1 MTTLRLI
8 AIATSVCVL
17 LHVAHCE
24 PNYQPQQQPSGN
36 DFSGAGGGVNTG
48 NALYGAPNQQ
58 QQQQP
63 RPYPPA
69 GPPPLLARFRPA
81 NQATTPAPTFFQRIS
96 NWFSFLGD
104 DGGDRRQQQQ
114 QSPQQ
119 QQLQPQL
126 PQLPPQRHLPPQY
139 TVQPTPSVQTQQQLQ
154 FQQQQQ
160 QQQQQQFHQQY
171 QPQQPQQQ
179 PIQQQ
184 PFPYPFQIRN
194 GSRATQLAPQQQQ
207 QHVVAAGFQPS
218 APVQESSGSS
228 YHAAIAPGVHQHTF
242 GPSTLQQ
249 QIVPQANVFRDPE
262 PTTGRPPVANIGEVN
277 YHPCNNVPWVPIAPP
292 PEYPTAVGG
301 VGGAIPA
308 AAPPPPKVP
317 PKEFPSVPNRPP
329 PIKIQVAPK
338 GQVQSVNPYSG
349 ASGGALEPAIITAA
363 PQAQQLIQLQ
373 LQQQQH
379 QLQNLQL
386 QQLQLQQQQLQQQLQ
401 QLKTTTSSTT
411 VPPVV
416 PVAAHFITKT
426 PDAIVTAAPSSTL
439 QPITLRQVSA
449 SYFTNKEYAPPAKL
463 LPIQNEGK
471 PLAPI
476 PLPNLSA
483 TPIPP
488 LYTAGSFHSDP
499 YKFYR
504 PYRPV
509 EPIRELGHGYPTS
522 SKSMSNSYIRYPHN
536 PAGKNDSIF
545 DVEQFASSASSS
557 IYTTVAYSNGEDS
570 KPAASEKRNV
580 ATSSNGSS
588 GANNPP
594 HGGSNGD
601 DAEYDSEE
609 DDQNSPIIRTTIEVS
624 SIVPQTRY
632 YGSTTTPVSPIS
644 STTTQ
649 RPERYSTFPAPAPS
663 DLGNGVQIIYSANL
677 QTNPPINPVNNQ
689 LIEEQEEPTEPAAQR
704 VVQTTTVR
712 APTTTVDPE
721 TTPPTD
727 IYTEPFRIGSSLPME
742 FQKQPSP
749 EPDSQTVVTASPSDD
764 PLSTTG
770 TPLPSS
776 LTATFGGYQ
785 NLMSTKKPK
794 QIQII
799 IPYNTFKKPEPFKP
813 LPPQENLED
822 LDYNAP
828 AESSIVTSKH
838 AERSGPTPPSG
849 NAIQQSSKSKTRFIE
864 NDSVKY
870 FQSTT
875 HLKEILQKETTQP
888 FMKPPTKTPPKP
900 AKVKKVRP
908 IEISKESK
916 PFTVRIPKMTPLP
929 PVVSLSSLT
938 SVRGGMERH
947 TTPLPDEGSN
957 AAGGGSRTPSP
968 PIALSKYARPVTP
981 HYVNVTRVKI
991 SPTTYAQKSRT
1002 TISQLLRTTKIIP
1015 KGPKLFG
1022 NDLLVSETVRTVRP
1036 PLSPASTTYQQH
1048 RRTTL
1053 LTTSSTTPHTTTTTT
1068 TTEQPPTPPQP
1079 PAPVHEDPAGDNTV
1093 GPIYERTIDWDIDP
1107 NELQRKIDTWTEQEF
1122 GSEDFARK
1130 ASTLSL
1136 HRVTKAI
1143 PWEFLTSTM
1152 LPALH
1157 DKPGKSSR
1165 SGWQHVKIAISP
1177 ITKEKIYV
1185 VTPQPWTVAAVPQP
1199 HHSHHHRNHHHEH
1212 HPASSQ
1218 VLEERNGRVLT
1229 PRFSVRPTPLYYK
1242 GGGIYQTGSSTVDVS
1257 PESVNDLLEQK
1268 PKHRFSISSSSSSSS
1283 SSMVSAGTGT
1293 KVKHLLQQRKYVRKK
1308 LPFGGPG
1315 TGRPSSSRED
1325 V

>member
-1 MTTLRLI
+1 MATNMSTVCFVV
-8 AIATSVCVL
+8 IATVSLLSSVTY
-17 LHVAHCE
+17 CE
-24 PNYQPQQQPSGN
+24 PNYQPQQQPGGN

-48 NALYGAPNQQ
+48 NALYSGQQQLQQ
-58 QQQQP
+58 QQQQQQQ

-69 GPPPLLARFRPA
+69 GAPPRFRPA
-81 NQATTPAPTFFQRIS
+81 APATTPAPTFFQRIS

-104 DGGDRRQQQQ
+104 DSDERRPPIQQQQ
-114 QSPQQ
+114 QPQI
-119 QQLQPQL
+119 
-126 PQLPPQRHLPPQY
+126 PQLPPQRHLPPPQY
-139 TVQPTPSVQTQQQLQ
+139 NNAQPTPSVQTQQQLQ
-154 FQQQQQ
+154 FQQLQYQQQ
-160 QQQQQQFHQQY
+160 QPVY
-171 QPQQPQQQ
+171 QPPQQPQLQQ

-184 PFPYPFQIRN
+184 FPYPFQIRN
-194 GSRATQLAPQQQQ
+194 GSRATQLAAPQQHQQQQ
-207 QHVVAAGFQPS
+207 QQPVASVGFQPS
-218 APVQESSGSS
+218 APVIQESGSS
-228 YHAAIAPGVHQHTF
+228 YHAAVAPGVPQNPF
-242 GPSTLQQ
+242 VPSTLQQ
-249 QIVPQANVFRDPE
+249 QIVPQVNVFRDPE
-262 PTTGRPPVANIGEVN
+262 PTTGKTPVAHNGDVN
-277 YHPCNNVPWVPIAPP
+277 YHPCNNVPWVPIAAP
-292 PEYPTAVGG
+292 PEYPTAGGAG
-301 VGGAIPA
+301 VGPPK
-308 AAPPPPKVP
+308 APPPPP
-317 PKEFPSVPNRPP
+317 PPSVPNRPP
-329 PIKIQVAPK
+329 PIKLQAAHK
-338 GQVQSVNPYSG
+338 GQVQSVSPYSG
-349 ASGGALEPAIITAA
+349 AASGSASPLEPAIITAA

-386 QQLQLQQQQLQQQLQ
+386 QQLQIQQQQLQQQLQ
-401 QLKTTTSSTT
+401 QLKTTTTSSP
-411 VPPVV
+411 VPGPAVG
-416 PVAAHFITKT
+416 AHFITKT
-426 PDAIVTAAPSSTL
+426 PDVLVTAGPSSTL

-488 LYTAGSFHSDP
+488 LYTAGSFHNDP

-509 EPIRELGHGYPTS
+509 EPILELGHGYPTS
-522 SKSMSNSYIRYPHN
+522 SKSMSNSYIRYPHEPTKN
-536 PAGKNDSIF
+536 KNDSIF

-570 KPAASEKRNV
+570 KPEASEKRNV
-580 ATSSNGSS
+580 ATSSNGNS
-588 GANNPP
+588 GASLP
-594 HGGSNGD
+594 HKDGVNVD
-601 DAEYDSEE
+601 DTEYDSEE
-609 DDQNSPIIRTTIEVS
+609 DDHGSPIIRTTIEVS
-624 SIVPQTRY
+624 SVVPQTRY
-632 YGSTTTPVSPIS
+632 YGSSTTPFPPSSP
-644 STTTQ
+644 
-649 RPERYSTFPAPAPS
+649 RPERYSTTFPTPAPS

-677 QTNPPINPVNNQ
+677 QTNPPVHTVNNQ
-689 LIEEQEEPTEPAAQR
+689 LGDEEETSEVAAQR
-704 VVQTTTVR
+704 VVQTTPR
-712 APTTTVDPE
+712 PTTTTLEPE
-721 TTPPTD
+721 STPPTD
-727 IYTEPFRIGSSLPME
+727 LYSEPFHIGSSLPME
-742 FQKQPSP
+742 FQKQPTP
-749 EPDSQTVVTASPSDD
+749 EPASQMTETASTSDET
-764 PLSTTG
+764 PVTTV

-785 NLMSTKKPK
+785 NLVSTKKPK

-799 IPYNTFKKPEPFKP
+799 IPYNTYKKPEPFKP
-813 LPPQENLED
+813 LPAPDNLED

-838 AERSGPTPPSG
+838 SGHSGPTPPSG
-849 NAIQQSSKSKTRFIE
+849 NAIQQSTKPKTRFIE

-888 FMKPPTKTPPKP
+888 FMKPPTKTPPAKP
-900 AKVKKVRP
+900 AKSVKKVRP
-908 IEISKESK
+908 VEISKESK

-947 TTPLPDEGSN
+947 TTPLPD
-957 AAGGGSRTPSP
+957 GSRTPAP
-968 PIALSKYARPVTP
+968 PVALSKYVKPVTP

-1022 NDLLVSETVRTVRP
+1022 NDLLVSETSRTVRP
-1036 PLSPASTTYQQH
+1036 PLSPASTTYVQH
-1048 RRTTL
+1048 RRTTF

-1068 TTEQPPTPPQP
+1068 TTTEQPPVREEEQFASP
-1079 PAPVHEDPAGDNTV
+1079 GDNTV

-1122 GSEDFARK
+1122 GADDFARK
-1130 ASTLSL
+1130 SSTLSL

-1185 VTPQPWTVAAVPQP
+1185 VTPQPWTAALLNNHHHP
-1199 HHSHHHRNHHHEH
+1199 HHNHHHEH
-1212 HPASSQ
+1212 RHQ
-1218 VLEERNGRVLT
+1218 QQILEERNGRVLT

-1268 PKHRFSISSSSSSSS
+1268 PKHRFSSSSIT
-1283 SSMVSAGTGT
+1283 AGTGA

-1308 LPFGGPG
+1308 LPYGGPG
-1315 TGRPSSSRED
+1315 TAGRPASSSRED

>member
-1 MTTLRLI
+1 MDASSSHHLSSSSHRVSSCPVKDRFCNGDPVGPGKVALKMSTHCFIALLI
-8 AIATSVCVL
+8 VSLHASVTY
-17 LHVAHCE
+17 CE
-24 PNYQPQQQPSGN
+24 PNYQPQQQPGGN
-36 DFSGAGGGVNTG
+36 DFSGAGGGVNVG
-48 NALYGAPNQQ
+48 NALYNAANQQ
-58 QQQQP
+58 QQQ

-69 GPPPLLARFRPA
+69 GAPPRFRPA
-81 NQATTPAPTFFQRIS
+81 APATTPAPTFFQRIS

-104 DGGDRRQQQQ
+104 DSDERRPALQ
-114 QSPQQ
+114 PQQ
-119 QQLQPQL
+119 QPQV
-126 PQLPPQRHLPPQY
+126 PQLPPQRKLPPPQY
-139 TVQPTPSVQTQQQLQ
+139 SAQPTPSVQTQQQLQ

-160 QQQQQQFHQQY
+160 QQFQQQY
-171 QPQQPQQQ
+171 QPQLQQPVQQQ
-179 PIQQQ
+179 
-184 PFPYPFQIRN
+184 FPYPFQFRN
-194 GSRATQLAPQQQQ
+194 GSRATQLTAQQQQ
-207 QHVVAAGFQPS
+207 VASVGFQPS
-218 APVQESSGSS
+218 APIQESGSS
-228 YHAAIAPGVHQHTF
+228 YHAAVAPGVPQNTF
-242 GPSTLQQ
+242 VPSTLQQ
-249 QIVPQANVFRDPE
+249 QIVPQVNVFRDPE
-262 PTTGRPPVANIGEVN
+262 PTTGRTPGANSADVN
-277 YHPCNNVPWVPIAPP
+277 YHPCNNVPWVPIAAP

-301 VGGAIPA
+301 TGGFA
-308 AAPPPPKVP
+308 ASPPKAPPNVP
-317 PKEFPSVPNRPP
+317 SNRPP
-329 PIKIQVAPK
+329 PIKIQVATK
-338 GQVQSVNPYSG
+338 GQVQSVSPYSG
-349 ASGGALEPAIITAA
+349 GTSGSAGALEPAIITAA

-401 QLKTTTSSTT
+401 QLKTTTTS
-411 VPPVV
+411 PPVQ
-416 PVAAHFITKT
+416 PQAIGAHFITKT
-426 PDAIVTAAPSSTL
+426 PDILVTAGPSSTQ

-488 LYTAGSFHSDP
+488 LYTAGSFHNDP

-509 EPIRELGHGYPTS
+509 EPILELGHGYPTS
-522 SKSMSNSYIRYPHN
+522 SKSKSNSYIRYPHD
-536 PAGKNDSIF
+536 PAAKNDSIF

-570 KPAASEKRNV
+570 KPEASEKRNV
-580 ATSSNGSS
+580 ATSSNGNS
-588 GANNPP
+588 GASVP
-594 HGGSNGD
+594 HREGSNGE

-609 DDQNSPIIRTTIEVS
+609 DDHSSPIIRTTIEVS
-624 SIVPQTRY
+624 SVVPQTRY
-632 YGSTTTPVSPIS
+632 YGSTTTTTPSPK
-644 STTTQ
+644 
-649 RPERYSTFPAPAPS
+649 PERYSTFPTPAPS

-677 QTNPPINPVNNQ
+677 QTNSPIDPVNNR
-689 LIEEQEEPTEPAAQR
+689 LSDEEETTDAAAQR
-704 VVQTTTVR
+704 VIQTTVR
-712 APTTTVDPE
+712 PPTTNLE
-721 TTPPTD
+721 TDSTPPTD
-727 IYTEPFRIGSSLPME
+727 IYSEPFHIGSSLPME
-742 FQKQPSP
+742 FQKQPTS
-749 EPDSQTVVTASPSDD
+749 ESSSQTAVDTASTSDET
-764 PLSTTG
+764 PGTTVN
-770 TPLPSS
+770 PLPSS

-799 IPYNTFKKPEPFKP
+799 IPYNTYKKPEPFKP
-813 LPPQENLED
+813 LPVQDNLED

-828 AESSIVTSKH
+828 EESSIVTSKH
-838 AERSGPTPPSG
+838 SGHSGPTPPSG
-849 NAIQQSSKSKTRFIE
+849 NAIHQSSKSKTRFIE

-908 IEISKESK
+908 VEISKESK

-938 SVRGGMERH
+938 SVRGGMERN
-947 TTPLPDEGSN
+947 TTPLPNDDGTVASTG
-957 AAGGGSRTPSP
+957 AGSRTPSP
-968 PIALSKYARPVTP
+968 PVALSKYAKPVTP

-1022 NDLLVSETVRTVRP
+1022 NDLLVSETSRTVRP
-1036 PLSPASTTYQQH
+1036 PLSPASTTYQQL
-1048 RRTTL
+1048 RRTTF
-1053 LTTSSTTPHTTTTTT
+1053 LTTSSTTPQTTSTTT
-1068 TTEQPPTPPQP
+1068 TTEQPSVPEEEQF
-1079 PAPVHEDPAGDNTV
+1079 AGDNTV

-1122 GSEDFARK
+1122 GSDDFARK
-1130 ASTLSL
+1130 SSTLSL

-1185 VTPQPWTVAAVPQP
+1185 VTPQPWTAALLNNN
-1199 HHSHHHRNHHHEH
+1199 HHQHPLHKHHHNHHHEH
-1212 HPASSQ
+1212 HHHHPQ
-1218 VLEERNGRVLT
+1218 QILEERNGRVLT

-1268 PKHRFSISSSSSSSS
+1268 PKHRFSSSSIT
-1283 SSMVSAGTGT
+1283 AGTGT

-1308 LPFGGPG
+1308 LPYGGPG

>member
-1 MTTLRLI
+1 MSTICFI
-8 AIATSVCVL
+8 ALTAVSLSV
-17 LHVAHCE
+17 CE
-24 PNYQPQQQPSGN
+24 PNYQPQQQPGGN
-36 DFSGAGGGVNTG
+36 DFSGAGGGVNAG
-48 NALYGAPNQQ
+48 NALYGATNQ

-69 GPPPLLARFRPA
+69 GAPSRFRPA
-81 NQATTPAPTFFQRIS
+81 AAPASTPAPTFFQRIS

-104 DGGDRRQQQQ
+104 DSDERRPALQQQQ
-114 QSPQQ
+114 QPQI
-119 QQLQPQL
+119 
-126 PQLPPQRHLPPQY
+126 PQLPPQRKLPPPQY
-139 TVQPTPSVQTQQQLQ
+139 TAQPTPSVQTQQQLQ

-160 QQQQQQFHQQY
+160 QQQQFQQQY
-171 QPQQPQQQ
+171 QPQLQQ

-184 PFPYPFQIRN
+184 FPYPFQFRN
-194 GSRATQLAPQQQQ
+194 GSRATQLNPSYQQDAG
-207 QHVVAAGFQPS
+207 VGFQPS
-218 APVQESSGSS
+218 APIQESGSS
-228 YHAAIAPGVHQHTF
+228 YHAAVAPGVVPQNPF
-242 GPSTLQQ
+242 VPSTLQQ
-249 QIVPQANVFRDPE
+249 QIVPQVNVFRDPE
-262 PTTGRPPVANIGEVN
+262 PTTGRAPVANNIGDVN
-277 YHPCNNVPWVPIAPP
+277 YHPCNNVPWVPIAAP

-301 VGGAIPA
+301 SGGVAGG
-308 AAPPPPKVP
+308 PPKSP
-317 PKEFPSVPNRPP
+317 PPNRPP
-329 PIKIQVAPK
+329 PIKIQVAQK
-338 GQVQSVNPYSG
+338 GQVQSVSPYSG
-349 ASGGALEPAIITAA
+349 GGSGSEPAIITAA
-363 PQAQQLIQLQ
+363 PHSQQLIQLQ
-373 LQQQQH
+373 LQQQQN
-379 QLQNLQL
+379 QLQTLQL

-401 QLKTTTSSTT
+401 QLRTTTSS
-411 VPPVV
+411 PPVPAAAV
-416 PVAAHFITKT
+416 GAHFITKT
-426 PDAIVTAAPSSTL
+426 PDILVTAGPSSTP

-488 LYTAGSFHSDP
+488 LYTAGSFHNDP

-509 EPIRELGHGYPTS
+509 EPILELGHGYPTS
-522 SKSMSNSYIRYPHN
+522 SKSMSNSYIRYPHE

-570 KPAASEKRNV
+570 KPEASEKRNV
-580 ATSSNGSS
+580 ATSSNGNS
-588 GANNPP
+588 GASVP
-594 HGGSNGD
+594 HREGSNGD

-609 DDQNSPIIRTTIEVS
+609 DDHGSPIIRTTIEVS
-624 SIVPQTRY
+624 SVVPQTRY
-632 YGSTTTPVSPIS
+632 YGSTTTTSPTPS
-644 STTTQ
+644 P
-649 RPERYSTFPAPAPS
+649 RPERYSTFPPPAPA

-677 QTNPPINPVNNQ
+677 QTNPPVDTVNNNQ
-689 LIEEQEEPTEPAAQR
+689 LSDEEETTEAAAQR
-704 VVQTTTVR
+704 VIQTTAR
-712 APTTTVDPE
+712 PPTTVTTLEADS
-721 TTPPTD
+721 TPPTD
-727 IYTEPFRIGSSLPME
+727 IYSEPFHIGSSLPME
-742 FQKQPSP
+742 FQKRPTS
-749 EPDSQTVVTASPSDD
+749 EPPSQTAEETV
-764 PLSTTG
+764 STSEETS
-770 TPLPSS
+770 TSTVPPLPSS

-799 IPYNTFKKPEPFKP
+799 IPYNTYKKPEPFRP
-813 LPPQENLED
+813 LPAQENVED

-828 AESSIVTSKH
+828 EESSIVTSKH
-838 AERSGPTPPSG
+838 SGHSGPTPPSG
-849 NAIQQSSKSKTRFIE
+849 NAIQQSTKPKTRFIE

-888 FMKPPTKTPPKP
+888 FMKAPTKTPPKP

-908 IEISKESK
+908 VEISKESK

-947 TTPLPDEGSN
+947 TTPLPDSGVAST
-957 AAGGGSRTPSP
+957 AGTGGAGSRTPSP
-968 PIALSKYARPVTP
+968 PVALSKYAKPVTP

-1022 NDLLVSETVRTVRP
+1022 NDLLVSETSRTVRP

-1048 RRTTL
+1048 HRRTTL
-1053 LTTSSTTPHTTTTTT
+1053 LTTSSTTPQTTTTTT
-1068 TTEQPPTPPQP
+1068 TTVQPPTVQE
-1079 PAPVHEDPAGDNTV
+1079 ADRDNTV

-1122 GSEDFARK
+1122 GSDDFARK
-1130 ASTLSL
+1130 SSTLSL

-1185 VTPQPWTVAAVPQP
+1185 VTPQPWTAALLNNHQQHPSHNR
-1199 HHSHHHRNHHHEH
+1199 HHNHHQEHHHHHHAQ
-1212 HPASSQ
+1212 PPQ

-1268 PKHRFSISSSSSSSS
+1268 PKHRFSSSSIT
-1283 SSMVSAGTGT
+1283 AGTGT

-1308 LPFGGPG
+1308 LPYGGPG
-1315 TGRPSSSRED
+1315 TDRPSSSRED

>member
-24 PNYQPQQQPSGN
+24 PNYQPQQQPGGN
-36 DFSGAGGGVNTG
+36 DFSGAGGG
-48 NALYGAPNQQ
+48 
-58 QQQQP
+58 
-63 RPYPPA
+63 
-69 GPPPLLARFRPA
+69 
-81 NQATTPAPTFFQRIS
+81 
-96 NWFSFLGD
+96 
-104 DGGDRRQQQQ
+104 
-114 QSPQQ
+114 
-119 QQLQPQL
+119 
-126 PQLPPQRHLPPQY
+126 
-139 TVQPTPSVQTQQQLQ
+139 
-154 FQQQQQ
+154 
-160 QQQQQQFHQQY
+160 
-171 QPQQPQQQ
+171 
-179 PIQQQ
+179 QQ

-194 GSRATQLAPQQQQ
+194 GSRATQLAPQQQQQQ

-301 VGGAIPA
+301 VGGSIPA

-522 SKSMSNSYIRYPHN
+522 SKSMSNSYIRYPHD

-588 GANNPP
+588 GANIPP
-594 HGGSNGD
+594 HGGNNGD

-644 STTTQ
+644 STTTP

-689 LIEEQEEPTEPAAQR
+689 LSEEQEEPTEPAAQR

-749 EPDSQTVVTASPSDD
+749 EPDSQTVATASPSDD
-764 PLSTTG
+764 PPSTTA

-957 AAGGGSRTPSP
+957 AAGGGSRTLSP

-1068 TTEQPPTPPQP
+1068 TTKQPPPPP

-1199 HHSHHHRNHHHEH
+1199 HHYHHHHNHHHEH

-1268 PKHRFSISSSSSSSS
+1268 PKHRFSISSSSSSSLA
-1283 SSMVSAGTGT
+1283 AGTGT

>member
-8 AIATSVCVL
+8 AIMLVYTVL
-17 LHVAHCE
+17 VLSHVAHCE
-24 PNYQPQQQPSGN
+24 PNYQPQQQPGGN

-58 QQQQP
+58 QQQQQLQQQQL
-63 RPYPPA
+63 RPYPPS
-69 GPPPLLARFRPA
+69 GPAARYRPA
-81 NQATTPAPTFFQRIS
+81 SPATTPAPTFFQRIS
-96 NWFSFLGD
+96 SWFSFLGD
-104 DGGDRRQQQQ
+104 DSGERRPVLQQQQ
-114 QSPQQ
+114 QTQQ
-119 QQLQPQL
+119 PLQPQL
-126 PQLPPQRHLPPQY
+126 PPPRHLPPPPH

-154 FQQQQQ
+154 FQQQQFQQQYPPQPPQLQ
-160 QQQQQQFHQQY
+160 QQQQQQ
-171 QPQQPQQQ
+171 
-179 PIQQQ
+179 
-184 PFPYPFQIRN
+184 FPYPFQIRN
-194 GSRATQLAPQQQQ
+194 GSRATQLAPHQPI
-207 QHVVAAGFQPS
+207 VGNSVGGFQPS

-228 YHAAIAPGVHQHTF
+228 YHAAIAPGVPQNTF
-242 GPSTLQQ
+242 VPSTLQQ

-262 PTTGRPPVANIGEVN
+262 PTTGRTPVGNIGEVN
-277 YHPCNNVPWVPIAPP
+277 YHPCNNVPWVPIAAP

-301 VGGAIPA
+301 KGGAIPA
-308 AAPPPPKVP
+308 GPPKVP
-317 PKEFPSVPNRPP
+317 QNVPNRPP

-338 GQVQSVNPYSG
+338 GQVQSVHPYAG
-349 ASGGALEPAIITAA
+349 ASGPGGSLEPAIITAA

-386 QQLQLQQQQLQQQLQ
+386 QQLQIQQQQLQQQLQ
-401 QLKTTTSSTT
+401 QLKTTTTT
-411 VPPVV
+411 APPAPIV
-416 PVAAHFITKT
+416 AHFITKT
-426 PDAIVTAAPSSTL
+426 PDALVTAGPSSTL

-509 EPIRELGHGYPTS
+509 EPILELGHGYPSS
-522 SKSMSNSYIRYPHN
+522 SKSMSNSYIRYPHE
-536 PAGKNDSIF
+536 PKAKNESVF

-588 GANNPP
+588 GANIPP
-594 HGGSNGD
+594 REGSNGD

-609 DDQNSPIIRTTIEVS
+609 DDHSSPIIRTTIEVS
-624 SIVPQTRY
+624 SIVPQTRW
-632 YGSTTTPVSPIS
+632 YGSTTTPVSTS
-644 STTTQ
+644 STSAPTTP
-649 RPERYSTFPAPAPS
+649 RPERPSTFPTPAPS

-677 QTNPPINPVNNQ
+677 QTNSPIVPVNNQ
-689 LIEEQEEPTEPAAQR
+689 LSEEEEPTEAAAQR
-704 VVQTTTVR
+704 VVQTTVR
-712 APTTTVDPE
+712 PETTTPDPE

-742 FQKQPSP
+742 FQKQSTP
-749 EPDSQTVVTASPSDD
+749 EPASQTVVITASTNVDLP
-764 PLSTTG
+764 STTA

-799 IPYNTFKKPEPFKP
+799 IPYNTYKKPEPFRP
-813 LPPQENLED
+813 LPPQDNLDD

-828 AESSIVTSKH
+828 EESSIVTSKH
-838 AERSGPTPPSG
+838 SGHSGPTPPSG
-849 NAIQQSSKSKTRFIE
+849 NAIHQASQSKTRFFE

-870 FQSTT
+870 FQSTA
-875 HLKEILQKETTQP
+875 HLREILQKETTQP

-908 IEISKESK
+908 VEISKESK
-916 PFTVRIPKMTPLP
+916 PFTARIPKMTPLP

-947 TTPLPDEGSN
+947 TTPLPDESHVV
-957 AAGGGSRTPSP
+957 AGSRTPSP

-1022 NDLLVSETVRTVRP
+1022 NDLLVSETSRTVRP
-1036 PLSPASTTYQQH
+1036 PLSPASTTYQHQ
-1048 RRTTL
+1048 RRTTF
-1053 LTTSSTTPHTTTTTT
+1053 LTTSSTTPRHTTTTTT
-1068 TTEQPPTPPQP
+1068 TTTSTTEQPLPPE
-1079 PAPVHEDPAGDNTV
+1079 PVQEDADDNTV

-1122 GSEDFARK
+1122 GSDDFARK

-1157 DKPGKSSR
+1157 DKPGKTSR

-1185 VTPQPWTVAAVPQP
+1185 VTPQPWTAALLNHHHHHHHHNHHQEHQATAAVPQI
-1199 HHSHHHRNHHHEH
+1199 
-1212 HPASSQ
+1212 
-1218 VLEERNGRVLT
+1218 LEERNGRVLT

-1257 PESVNDLLEQK
+1257 PES
-1268 PKHRFSISSSSSSSS
+1268 
-1283 SSMVSAGTGT
+1283 
-1293 KVKHLLQQRKYVRKK
+1293 
-1308 LPFGGPG
+1308 
-1315 TGRPSSSRED
+1315 
-1325 V
+1325 

>member
-1 MTTLRLI
+1 MDASASHHLSSSSVVRRGPKMSTHCFIALI
-8 AIATSVCVL
+8 IVSLFASVTY
-17 LHVAHCE
+17 CE
-24 PNYQPQQQPSGN
+24 PNYQPQQQPGGN

-48 NALYGAPNQQ
+48 NALYNGAN

-63 RPYPPA
+63 RPYPP
-69 GPPPLLARFRPA
+69 
-81 NQATTPAPTFFQRIS
+81 
-96 NWFSFLGD
+96 
-104 DGGDRRQQQQ
+104 
-114 QSPQQ
+114 
-119 QQLQPQL
+119 
-126 PQLPPQRHLPPQY
+126 
-139 TVQPTPSVQTQQQLQ
+139 
-154 FQQQQQ
+154 
-160 QQQQQQFHQQY
+160 
-171 QPQQPQQQ
+171 
-179 PIQQQ
+179 
-184 PFPYPFQIRN
+184 
-194 GSRATQLAPQQQQ
+194 
-207 QHVVAAGFQPS
+207 
-218 APVQESSGSS
+218 
-228 YHAAIAPGVHQHTF
+228 
-242 GPSTLQQ
+242 Q
-249 QIVPQANVFRDPE
+249 QIVPQVNVFRDPE
-262 PTTGRPPVANIGEVN
+262 PTTGRTPVANIGDVN
-277 YHPCNNVPWVPIAPP
+277 YHPCNNVPWVPIAAP

-301 VGGAIPA
+301 TGGVGAGPPK
-308 AAPPPPKVP
+308 APPPNVP
-317 PKEFPSVPNRPP
+317 SNRPP
-329 PIKIQVAPK
+329 PIKI
-338 GQVQSVNPYSG
+338 
-349 ASGGALEPAIITAA
+349 
-363 PQAQQLIQLQ
+363 
-373 LQQQQH
+373 
-379 QLQNLQL
+379 
-386 QQLQLQQQQLQQQLQ
+386 
-401 QLKTTTSSTT
+401 
-411 VPPVV
+411 
-416 PVAAHFITKT
+416 
-426 PDAIVTAAPSSTL
+426 

-488 LYTAGSFHSDP
+488 LYTAGSFHNDP

-509 EPIRELGHGYPTS
+509 EPILELGHGYPTS
-522 SKSMSNSYIRYPHN
+522 SKSKSNSYIRYPHD
-536 PAGKNDSIF
+536 PAAGKNDSIF

-570 KPAASEKRNV
+570 KPEASEKRNV
-580 ATSSNGSS
+580 ATSSNGNS
-588 GANNPP
+588 GASVP
-594 HGGSNGD
+594 HREGSNGD

-609 DDQNSPIIRTTIEVS
+609 DDHSSPIIRTTIEVS
-624 SIVPQTRY
+624 SVVPQTRY
-632 YGSTTTPVSPIS
+632 YGSTTTTPSPPTS
-644 STTTQ
+644 
-649 RPERYSTFPAPAPS
+649 RPERYSTFPTPAPS

-677 QTNPPINPVNNQ
+677 QTNSPIDTVNNQ
-689 LIEEQEEPTEPAAQR
+689 LSDEEETTEAAAQR
-704 VVQTTTVR
+704 VIQTTVR
-712 APTTTVDPE
+712 PPTTVITTEADS
-721 TTPPTD
+721 TPPTD
-727 IYTEPFRIGSSLPME
+727 IYSEPFHIGSSLPME
-742 FQKQPSP
+742 FQKQPTS
-749 EPDSQTVVTASPSDD
+749 ESSSQTAVDTASTSEETPA
-764 PLSTTG
+764 TTVN
-770 TPLPSS
+770 PLPSS

-799 IPYNTFKKPEPFKP
+799 IPYNTYKKPEPFKP
-813 LPPQENLED
+813 LPVQDNLDD

-828 AESSIVTSKH
+828 EESSIVTSKH
-838 AERSGPTPPSG
+838 SGHSGPTPPSG
-849 NAIQQSSKSKTRFIE
+849 NAIHQPTKSKTRFIE

-908 IEISKESK
+908 VEISKESK
-916 PFTVRIPKMTPLP
+916 PFTVRIPKMTPMP

-938 SVRGGMERH
+938 SVRGGMERN
-947 TTPLPDEGSN
+947 TTPLPDDDRT
-957 AAGGGSRTPSP
+957 AASTGAGSRTPSP
-968 PIALSKYARPVTP
+968 PVAMSKYAKPVTP

-1022 NDLLVSETVRTVRP
+1022 NDLLVSETSRTVRP
-1036 PLSPASTTYQQH
+1036 PLSPASTTYHQL

-1068 TTEQPPTPPQP
+1068 TTEQPPVLAEEQFASP
-1079 PAPVHEDPAGDNTV
+1079 GDNTV

-1122 GSEDFARK
+1122 GSDDFARK
-1130 ASTLSL
+1130 SSTLSL

-1157 DKPGKSSR
+1157 DKPGKTSR

-1185 VTPQPWTVAAVPQP
+1185 VTPQPWTAALLNNNHHQHP
-1199 HHSHHHRNHHHEH
+1199 HHNHHHEH
-1212 HPASSQ
+1212 HHHHHHHPQ
-1218 VLEERNGRVLT
+1218 QILEERNGRVLT

-1242 GGGIYQTGSSTVDVS
+1242 GGGIYQSGSSTVDVS

-1268 PKHRFSISSSSSSSS
+1268 PKHRFSSSSSIT
-1283 SSMVSAGTGT
+1283 AGTGT

-1308 LPFGGPG
+1308 LPYGGPG

>member
-1 MTTLRLI
+1 MIL
-8 AIATSVCVL
+8 
-17 LHVAHCE
+17 VAPVE
-24 PNYQPQQQPSGN
+24 AS
-36 DFSGAGGGVNTG
+36 
-48 NALYGAPNQQ
+48 
-58 QQQQP
+58 
-63 RPYPPA
+63 
-69 GPPPLLARFRPA
+69 
-81 NQATTPAPTFFQRIS
+81 TPETHS
-96 NWFSFLGD
+96 
-104 DGGDRRQQQQ
+104 
-114 QSPQQ
+114 
-119 QQLQPQL
+119 
-126 PQLPPQRHLPPQY
+126 
-139 TVQPTPSVQTQQQLQ
+139 T
-154 FQQQQQ
+154 
-160 QQQQQQFHQQY
+160 
-171 QPQQPQQQ
+171 
-179 PIQQQ
+179 
-184 PFPYPFQIRN
+184 
-194 GSRATQLAPQQQQ
+194 
-207 QHVVAAGFQPS
+207 PS

-308 AAPPPPKVP
+308 AAPSPKVP
-317 PKEFPSVPNRPP
+317 PKEFP
-329 PIKIQVAPK
+329 K
-338 GQVQSVNPYSG
+338 
-349 ASGGALEPAIITAA
+349 
-363 PQAQQLIQLQ
+363 
-373 LQQQQH
+373 
-379 QLQNLQL
+379 
-386 QQLQLQQQQLQQQLQ
+386 
-401 QLKTTTSSTT
+401 
-411 VPPVV
+411 
-416 PVAAHFITKT
+416 
-426 PDAIVTAAPSSTL
+426 
-439 QPITLRQVSA
+439 
-449 SYFTNKEYAPPAKL
+449 YAPPAKL

-522 SKSMSNSYIRYPHN
+522 SKSMSNSYIRYPHD

-588 GANNPP
+588 GANIPP
-594 HGGSNGD
+594 HGGNNGD

-644 STTTQ
+644 STTTP
-649 RPERYSTFPAPAPS
+649 RPERYSTFPASAPS
-663 DLGNGVQIIYSANL
+663 DLGNGVQIIYTANL
-677 QTNPPINPVNNQ
+677 QTNPPISPVNNQ
-689 LIEEQEEPTEPAAQR
+689 LSEEQEEPTEPAAQR
-704 VVQTTTVR
+704 VVQTTTIR

-749 EPDSQTVVTASPSDD
+749 EPDSQTVATASSSDD
-764 PLSTTG
+764 PPSTTA

-957 AAGGGSRTPSP
+957 AAGGGSRTLSP

-981 HYVNVTRVKI
+981 HYVNVPRVKI

-1048 RRTTL
+1048 R
-1053 LTTSSTTPHTTTTTT
+1053 
-1068 TTEQPPTPPQP
+1068 
-1079 PAPVHEDPAGDNTV
+1079 
-1093 GPIYERTIDWDIDP
+1093 
-1107 NELQRKIDTWTEQEF
+1107 
-1122 GSEDFARK
+1122 
-1130 ASTLSL
+1130 
-1136 HRVTKAI
+1136 
-1143 PWEFLTSTM
+1143 
-1152 LPALH
+1152 
-1157 DKPGKSSR
+1157 
-1165 SGWQHVKIAISP
+1165 
-1177 ITKEKIYV
+1177 
-1185 VTPQPWTVAAVPQP
+1185 
-1199 HHSHHHRNHHHEH
+1199 
-1212 HPASSQ
+1212 
-1218 VLEERNGRVLT
+1218 
-1229 PRFSVRPTPLYYK
+1229 
-1242 GGGIYQTGSSTVDVS
+1242 
-1257 PESVNDLLEQK
+1257 
-1268 PKHRFSISSSSSSSS
+1268 
-1283 SSMVSAGTGT
+1283 
-1293 KVKHLLQQRKYVRKK
+1293 
-1308 LPFGGPG
+1308 
-1315 TGRPSSSRED
+1315 
-1325 V
+1325 

>member
-1 MTTLRLI
+1 M
-8 AIATSVCVL
+8 AM
-17 LHVAHCE
+17 
-24 PNYQPQQQPSGN
+24 
-36 DFSGAGGGVNTG
+36 
-48 NALYGAPNQQ
+48 
-58 QQQQP
+58 
-63 RPYPPA
+63 
-69 GPPPLLARFRPA
+69 
-81 NQATTPAPTFFQRIS
+81 
-96 NWFSFLGD
+96 
-104 DGGDRRQQQQ
+104 
-114 QSPQQ
+114 
-119 QQLQPQL
+119 
-126 PQLPPQRHLPPQY
+126 
-139 TVQPTPSVQTQQQLQ
+139 
-154 FQQQQQ
+154 
-160 QQQQQQFHQQY
+160 
-171 QPQQPQQQ
+171 
-179 PIQQQ
+179 
-184 PFPYPFQIRN
+184 
-194 GSRATQLAPQQQQ
+194 
-207 QHVVAAGFQPS
+207 PS

-308 AAPPPPKVP
+308 AA
-317 PKEFPSVPNRPP
+317 
-329 PIKIQVAPK
+329 
-338 GQVQSVNPYSG
+338 
-349 ASGGALEPAIITAA
+349 
-363 PQAQQLIQLQ
+363 
-373 LQQQQH
+373 
-379 QLQNLQL
+379 
-386 QQLQLQQQQLQQQLQ
+386 
-401 QLKTTTSSTT
+401 SSS
-411 VPPVV
+411 
-416 PVAAHFITKT
+416 K
-426 PDAIVTAAPSSTL
+426 
-439 QPITLRQVSA
+439 
-449 SYFTNKEYAPPAKL
+449 KYAPPAKL

-522 SKSMSNSYIRYPHN
+522 SKSMSNSYIRYPHD

-588 GANNPP
+588 GANIPP

-644 STTTQ
+644 STTTP
-649 RPERYSTFPAPAPS
+649 RPERYSTYPAPAPS

-677 QTNPPINPVNNQ
+677 QTNPPISPVNNQ
-689 LIEEQEEPTEPAAQR
+689 LSEEQEDPTEPAAQR

-764 PLSTTG
+764 PPSTTA

-957 AAGGGSRTPSP
+957 AAVGGSRTPSP

-981 HYVNVTRVKI
+981 HYVKVTRVKI

-1068 TTEQPPTPPQP
+1068 TTEQPPPPP

-1257 PESVNDLLEQK
+1257 PES
-1268 PKHRFSISSSSSSSS
+1268 
-1283 SSMVSAGTGT
+1283 
-1293 KVKHLLQQRKYVRKK
+1293 
-1308 LPFGGPG
+1308 
-1315 TGRPSSSRED
+1315 GRN
-1325 V
+1325 

>member
-1 MTTLRLI
+1 
-8 AIATSVCVL
+8 
-17 LHVAHCE
+17 H
-24 PNYQPQQQPSGN
+24 
-36 DFSGAGGGVNTG
+36 
-48 NALYGAPNQQ
+48 QQ
-58 QQQQP
+58 QQQQ
-63 RPYPPA
+63 
-69 GPPPLLARFRPA
+69 
-81 NQATTPAPTFFQRIS
+81 
-96 NWFSFLGD
+96 
-104 DGGDRRQQQQ
+104 QQQQ
-114 QSPQQ
+114 GYV
-119 QQLQPQL
+119 
-126 PQLPPQRHLPPQY
+126 PQLPPQRKIPPPLFNA
-139 TVQPTPSVQTQQQLQ
+139 QPTPSVQTQQQLQ

-160 QQQQQQFHQQY
+160 YQQQQQPF
-171 QPQQPQQQ
+171 QPQQPQLQQ

-184 PFPYPFQIRN
+184 FPYPFQIRN
-194 GSRATQLAPQQQQ
+194 GSRATQLAPSPQ
-207 QHVVAAGFQPS
+207 VGFQPS
-218 APVQESSGSS
+218 APIQESGSS
-228 YHAAIAPGVHQHTF
+228 YHAAVAPGVPNPF
-242 GPSTLQQ
+242 VPSTLQQ
-249 QIVPQANVFRDPE
+249 QIVPQVNVFRDPE
-262 PTTGRPPVANIGEVN
+262 PTTGRTPAGANGDVN
-277 YHPCNNVPWVPIAPP
+277 YHPCNNVPWVPIAAP
-292 PEYPTAVGG
+292 PEYPSV
-301 VGGAIPA
+301 
-308 AAPPPPKVP
+308 APPIPPKI
-317 PKEFPSVPNRPP
+317 PSNPPNRPQP
-329 PIKIQVAPK
+329 PIKLQAVAPK
-338 GQVQSVNPYSG
+338 GQVQS
-349 ASGGALEPAIITAA
+349 
-363 PQAQQLIQLQ
+363 
-373 LQQQQH
+373 
-379 QLQNLQL
+379 
-386 QQLQLQQQQLQQQLQ
+386 LQQQQLQQQLQ
-401 QLKTTTSSTT
+401 QLKTTTPPTAT
-411 VPPVV
+411 VAPHAPVQ
-416 PVAAHFITKT
+416 AAHFITKT
-426 PDAIVTAAPSSTL
+426 PDVLVTAGPSSTL

-509 EPIRELGHGYPTS
+509 EPILELGHGYPTS
-522 SKSMSNSYIRYPHN
+522 SKSMSNSYIRYPHD

-588 GANNPP
+588 GANPP
-594 HGGSNGD
+594 PGEAGSGD
-601 DAEYDSEE
+601 DTEYDSEE
-609 DDQNSPIIRTTIEVS
+609 DDHSAPVIRTTIEVS

-632 YGSTTTPVSPIS
+632 YGSTTTTSP
-644 STTTQ
+644 TT
-649 RPERYSTFPAPAPS
+649 PIPNRYSTFPPTPAPGSS

-677 QTNPPINPVNNQ
+677 QTNPPIDTVNNQ
-689 LIEEQEEPTEPAAQR
+689 LSEEDEEDTTETIAQR
-704 VVQTTTVR
+704 VIQTTVRPPVTTTVEPDQTPD
-712 APTTTVDPE
+712 PTR
-721 TTPPTD
+721 
-727 IYTEPFRIGSSLPME
+727 IYSEPFRIGSSLPME
-742 FQKQPSP
+742 FRKQSTP
-749 EPDSQTVVTASPSDD
+749 EPDSLTTLETAATSDEAPVTTV
-764 PLSTTG
+764 

-776 LTATFGGYQ
+776 LTATYGGYQ

-799 IPYNTFKKPEPFKP
+799 IPYQTYKKPEPFKP
-813 LPPQENLED
+813 LPPLDHLDD

-828 AESSIVTSKH
+828 EESSIVTSKH
-838 AERSGPTPPSG
+838 SGHAGPTRPTG
-849 NAIQQSSKSKTRFIE
+849 NAIQQPTKPKTRFIE

-875 HLKEILQKETTQP
+875 HLREILQRETTQP
-888 FMKPPTKTPPKP
+888 FMKPPTKSPPKP
-900 AKVKKVRP
+900 GKVKKVRP
-908 IEISKESK
+908 VEISKESK

-938 SVRGGMERH
+938 SVRGRMERI
-947 TTPLPDEGSN
+947 TTPLPDETDPAEST
-957 AAGGGSRTPSP
+957 RTPAP
-968 PIALSKYARPVTP
+968 PIALSKYAKPVTP
-981 HYVNVTRVKI
+981 HYVNVTRIKI

-1015 KGPKLFG
+1015 KGPKRYG
-1022 NDLLVSETVRTVRP
+1022 NDLLVSETSRTVRP

-1048 RRTTL
+1048 RRTTTI
-1053 LTTSSTTPHTTTTTT
+1053 LTTASPTTAGTTPAPT
-1068 TTEQPPTPPQP
+1068 TTEQPTTRQEKQHTPG
-1079 PAPVHEDPAGDNTV
+1079 ADRSTV

-1122 GSEDFARK
+1122 GSGDFERK
-1130 ASTLSL
+1130 SSTLAL

-1185 VTPQPWTVAAVPQP
+1185 VTPQPWTAALLNHHVQHTHPNHHQHP
-1199 HHSHHHRNHHHEH
+1199 HHHNHHHEH
-1212 HPASSQ
+1212 HPHRQQ
-1218 VLEERNGRVLT
+1218 VLLEERNGRVLS

-1242 GGGIYQTGSSTVDVS
+1242 SGGVYQTGSSTVDVS

-1268 PKHRFSISSSSSSSS
+1268 PKHRFSSSGIAAATATTS
-1283 SSMVSAGTGT
+1283 GT

-1308 LPFGGPG
+1308 LPHGGGPG
-1315 TGRPSSSRED
+1315 VGYGPSSSREN